1 MEAAPISPSGAA
13 WVGREMHEFIS
24 ELYPI
29 CRSITGDGVR
39 QTLGLIGKRI
49 PLEIR
54 EVPSGTK
61 VFDWTVPMEWNIR
74 DAYIKNSR
82 GERVVDFRKS
92 SLHVVSY
99 SVPVRKRV
107 SLKELREHLFSLSE
121 RPDWIPYMHTFYK
134 EDWGFCVSH
143 NQLLEL
149 RDDHYEVFIDSALKE
164 GHLTYGECLLRGE
177 SDEEVL
183 ISSHL
188 CHPSLCNDN
197 LSGIA
202 VAVFLALHL
211 MKAPRKYSYRLLF
224 VPSTI
229 GPITWM
235 ALNEEK
241 LTRIKHGLVLACLGD
256 PGETSNYKRSRR
268 GDAEIDR
275 AVEHVLRWS
284 GGDYKVVDFY
294 PYGYDERQYCSPGID
309 LPVGCFMRTP
319 NGSFPEYH
327 TSADNLDF
335 VRPGS
340 LADSLE
346 KCVKVLDLLEK
357 NEIYVNQSPKGE
369 PQLGKRGF
377 FQPYD
382 AQHGTR
388 FDQNAV
394 LWVLN
399 QADGEHS
406 LLDIAERAGM
416 SFETVSSAADA
427 LAGVGL
433 LKVIKAGGKKKASS
447 GRRGS
452 GTAGPCPGTNRTPD
466 FLSKPGSEKS

>member
-1 MEAAPISPSGAA
+1 MKADAVSPTGGAG
-13 WVGREMHEFIS
+13 VGLEMHKFIS
-24 ELYPI
+24 EIYPI

-39 QTLGLIGKRI
+39 KTLGLIGKRI
-49 PLEIR
+49 PLEVR
-54 EVPSGTK
+54 EVLSGTR

-82 GERVVDFRKS
+82 GEKVVDFGES
-92 SLHVVSY
+92 NLHVVSY

-107 SLKELREHLFSLSE
+107 SNKELREHLYSLPE
-121 RPDWIPYMHTFYK
+121 QPELIPYRHTYYEK
-134 EDWGFCVSH
+134 DWGFCVSH

-149 RDDHYEVFIDSALKE
+149 RDDYYEVCIDSSLRE

-177 SDEEVL
+177 SDEEVI
-183 ISSHL
+183 ISSHV

-211 MKAPRKYSYRLLF
+211 MEAPRKYSYRLLF

-229 GPITWM
+229 GSITWL

-241 LTRIKHGLVLACLGD
+241 LSRIGHGLVLACLGD
-256 PGETSNYKRSRR
+256 PGETSTYKRSRR
-268 GDAEIDR
+268 GNAEIDR
-275 AVEHVLRWS
+275 AMEHVLRWS
-284 GGDYKVVDFY
+284 GGDCRIVDFY
-294 PYGYDERQYCSPGID
+294 PFGYDERQYCSPGID

-319 NGSFPEYH
+319 NGRFPEYH

-335 VRPGS
+335 VKPDS

-346 KCVKVLDLLEK
+346 KCMKAFDLLEK
-357 NEIYVNQSPKGE
+357 NATYVNQSPKGE
-369 PQLGKRGF
+369 PQLGKRGLF
-377 FQPYD
+377 RPYD
-382 AQHGTR
+382 LRRGPR
-388 FDQNAV
+388 IDQNAI

-399 QADGEHS
+399 QSDGEHS

-416 SFETVSSAADA
+416 SFETVSHAADA
-427 LAGVGL
+427 LAAAGL
-433 LKVIKAGGKKKASS
+433 LKIRKAGE
-447 GRRGS
+447 GR
-452 GTAGPCPGTNRTPD
+452 
-466 FLSKPGSEKS
+466 